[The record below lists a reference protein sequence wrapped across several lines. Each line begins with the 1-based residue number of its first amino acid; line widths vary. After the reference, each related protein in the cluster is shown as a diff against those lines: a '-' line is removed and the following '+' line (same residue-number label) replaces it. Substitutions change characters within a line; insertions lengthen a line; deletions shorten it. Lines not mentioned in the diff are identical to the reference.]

1 MPCCPARPDDV
12 HWQACPACLSAAGVL
27 RLHEISAAG
36 DQNDYDEALTVAGA
50 VRLPDDYPPTRAA
63 HFWIDKARAETW
75 TARQDE
81 APASLQ
87 SAVRLASTHPLP
99 PLGARDSGDAAA
111 CATARER
118 GASGLRALVRR
129 IAFISTS
136 VKDCGVDA
144 SVNATPLSCRHDESA
159 SKDPGDRVSGTG
171 GDQR

>member
-87 SAVRLASTHPLP
+87 SARSASPQLTRYHH
-99 PLGARDSGDAAA
+99 SVHETV
-111 CATARER
+111 ATL
-118 GASGLRALVRR
+118 LRARQRASEELRDY
-129 IAFISTS
+129 ALW
-136 VKDCGVDA
+136 CGV
-144 SVNATPLSCRHDESA
+144 
-159 SKDPGDRVSGTG
+159 
-171 GDQR
+171 